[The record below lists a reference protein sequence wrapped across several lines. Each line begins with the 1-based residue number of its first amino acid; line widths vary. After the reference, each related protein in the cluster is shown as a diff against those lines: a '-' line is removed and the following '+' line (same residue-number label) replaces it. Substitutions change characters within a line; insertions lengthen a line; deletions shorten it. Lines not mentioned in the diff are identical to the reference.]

1 MLGNTSGISS
11 IGPYW
16 NLKSVN
22 YFKES
27 IHFCNFFHQDFL
39 VSRRLFKKSDLV
51 GKGFNIAQH
60 NAVVAFKKKYL

>member
-1 MLGNTSGISS
+1 MYWVVWSQVKGLHQNVRNTLGISS

-27 IHFCNFFHQDFL
+27 IHFCNFFIKNT
-39 VSRRLFKKSDLV
+39 S
-51 GKGFNIAQH
+51 GKQKTLKTHTQKNPI
-60 NAVVAFKKKYL
+60 